1 MTLSHDELRSLLAAS
16 ALNALPDDE
25 AEQLDRHLK
34 RCSHCRAELVEFQTT
49 TSMLVDPSSQ
59 PPAGLWDE
67 IIATIE
73 HSGPEPMPQAL
84 RRVVKR
90 RQWWVQGWAVAAA
103 GAAAAVVVLAIA
115 VANLQGDVNHLQNQ
129 AIGNVLP
136 SAVANA
142 LSSAGHQVVQ
152 LRTTTGVDLARAVLV
167 PDGNA
172 FLVPTSLHGLATSR
186 TYQLWALSQGK
197 PVSLGVL
204 GPSPGISLFRVE
216 SGMTALMLTAE
227 PRGGVPLPTSP
238 VIAQGA
244 VPAIA

>member
-16 ALNALPDDE
+16 ALNALPTDE
-25 AEQLDRHLK
+25 AEQLERHLK
-34 RCSHCRAELVEFQTT
+34 RCSHCRTEMVEFETT

-59 PPAGLWDE
+59 PPPGLWDE
-67 IIATIE
+67 IVATIE
-73 HSGPEPMPQAL
+73 HSGPEPMPRSL

-90 RQWWVQGWAVAAA
+90 RRWWVQGWAMAAA
-103 GAAAAVVVLAIA
+103 GAAAAVVVLAVA

-152 LRTTTGVDLARAVLV
+152 LRTAAGVDLARAVLTR
-167 PDGNA
+167 DGNA
-172 FLVPTSLHGLATSR
+172 FLVPTSLHGLATTR

-227 PRGGVPLPTSP
+227 PRGGVPSPTTP

-244 VPAIA
+244 VSSIA